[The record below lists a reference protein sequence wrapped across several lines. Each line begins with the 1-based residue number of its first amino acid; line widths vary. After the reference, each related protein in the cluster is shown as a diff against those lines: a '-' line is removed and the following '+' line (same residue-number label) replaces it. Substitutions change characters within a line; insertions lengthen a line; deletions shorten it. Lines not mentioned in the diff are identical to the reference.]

1 MANSKIKELDNDIKI
16 YDFERERSAKCT
28 NANKISILIYNH
40 EEDKGKA
47 DNIERELIDYDIEIK
62 RDIAE
67 LNSVYNNKVRVFKEV
82 KYMIVLVS
90 ENFIKD
96 WSRMKILFDNYR
108 IGGNNKRI
116 IPLIVQNDLYEPHK
130 RTAILNTLQKYRKDY
145 AEEFC
150 VKNHNEVSSEELLD
164 MTKIIEMANDFL
176 KFSIKRN
183 KKSNKPLGA
192 KVLKY
197 IEMDTHS
204 VLAKN
209 ETNIAERENDKMNE
223 RIGVINNYYGTV
235 NGMQVQQGNDTAIQN
250 QTVGQNDFDYTNVQ
264 KIVEQIKKYDN
275 VLDDTYNDDA
285 DKVREIVSE
294 VTALTE
300 RKEEPKKIKNALL
313 ALKDLSIGVS
323 GNIIASGII
332 NLIDKLNL

>member
-1 MANSKIKELDNDIKI
+1 
-16 YDFERERSAKCT
+16 
-28 NANKISILIYNH
+28 
-40 EEDKGKA
+40 
-47 DNIERELIDYDIEIK
+47 
-62 RDIAE
+62 
-67 LNSVYNNKVRVFKEV
+67 
-82 KYMIVLVS
+82 
-90 ENFIKD
+90 
-96 WSRMKILFDNYR
+96 
-108 IGGNNKRI
+108 
-116 IPLIVQNDLYEPHK
+116 
-130 RTAILNTLQKYRKDY
+130 
-145 AEEFC
+145 
-150 VKNHNEVSSEELLD
+150 
-164 MTKIIEMANDFL
+164 MANDFL